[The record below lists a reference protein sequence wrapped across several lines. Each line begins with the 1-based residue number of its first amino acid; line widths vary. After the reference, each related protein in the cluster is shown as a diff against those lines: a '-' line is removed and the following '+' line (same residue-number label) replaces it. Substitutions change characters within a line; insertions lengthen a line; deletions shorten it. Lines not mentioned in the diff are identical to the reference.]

1 MDLEVVTVGTEILL
15 GFTLDGNTAEIGRVL
30 SQVGCNVVRSTS
42 VPDEGEAIRDAVSG
56 GLARAGV
63 VVVTGGLGPT
73 RDDITK
79 KAVAEIFGAPLEVD
93 AVYLEKLK
101 KRFSRFGK
109 GPMPE
114 PNRSQAEVP
123 RGATILTNPRG
134 TAPGLWLEG
143 DAGTVILLPGVPLEM
158 RGLMEKEVVPRLSHL
173 MSSQSGY
180 DSVTRS
186 RTLRTTGISESQLAE
201 DLGAVESLL
210 GAVTLSYLPGVDGV
224 DLRLT
229 VRDVRDSEAER
240 LLDLADEVLHPQLAD
255 RCYATGSTTL
265 ASIMVGRLRDAQLRI
280 AVAES
285 CTGGLIG
292 ARLVSVPGA
301 SDVFAGGVICYENA
315 SKSRDLGVP
324 EELLVEYGAV
334 SEPVARAMVEGVCER
349 FGVDAGVAVTGIAG
363 PGGGTEEKPVG
374 TIWLGAKVGSETRV
388 VRRWL
393 PGVRNEVRQRS
404 AQAAL
409 DLLRGILASG

>member
-1 MDLEVVTVGTEILL
+1 MDLEIVTVGTELLL
-15 GFTLDGNTAEIGRVL
+15 GFTLDGNTAEIGRLL
-30 SQVGCNVVRSTS
+30 SQIGCNVVRSTS
-42 VPDEGEAIRDAVSG
+42 VPDDGAAIRDAVSG
-56 GLARAGV
+56 GLARTGV
-63 VVVTGGLGPT
+63 VIVTGGLGPT

-93 AVYLEKLK
+93 AAYFEKLE

-109 GPMPE
+109 GPMPA
-114 PNRSQAEVP
+114 PNHSQAEVP
-123 RGATILTNPRG
+123 RGAVMLANSRG

-158 RGLMEKEVVPRLSHL
+158 RILMEKEVVPRLSHA
-173 MSSQSGY
+173 MSSHSDQAF
-180 DSVTRS
+180 VTRS

-201 DLGAVESLL
+201 NLGAAESLP
-210 GAVTLSYLPGVDGV
+210 GGVALSYLPGLDGV

-229 VRDVRDSEAER
+229 IRDVEDLEAER
-240 LLDLADEVLHPQLAD
+240 LLDLADGVLRPQLAD

-265 ASIMVGRLRDAQLRI
+265 ASILVGRLREARLRL

-292 ARLVSVPGA
+292 ARLVAVPGA

-315 SKSRDLGVP
+315 SKVRDLGVS

-334 SEPVARAMVEGVCER
+334 SEPVARAMVDGVCER

-374 TIWLGAKVGSETRV
+374 TVWMAAKVGSVTRV
-388 VRRWL
+388 MRRWL
-393 PGVRNEVRQRS
+393 PGIRDEVRQRS
-404 AQAAL
+404 AQAAM
-409 DLLRGILASG
+409 DLLRGIMTSG